1 MAEDTA
7 QKAGA
12 GFRVLDRPLEGGL
25 LSVEFDPADLGMAAI
40 TADLLVPG
48 QEAPADFFL
57 AMYNKGQRKVEMLPA
72 CRKGDVF
79 QESWRERLVKAG
91 QGKLYVAIKEAPA
104 VNAYL
109 RQNAAAI
116 IGHPSVTRRKKVAVF
131 QDMAALNL
139 QLIFGGDLAPR
150 ELLGAVQETQETVR
164 RLASEPQLLT
174 RLSELLR
181 HDYSIFAHAVNVAM
195 LAMAFGRE
203 LGLDEGKVLSL
214 GVGGLLHDVGM
225 AKLPVELLR
234 KRGPL
239 NEAEQALLR
248 THPRLGYRLL
258 MPIGAVSLDVLKIV
272 LHHHENAAGGGY
284 PDGLTASRTPYL
296 AQIVKVVDAY
306 DAMTSQRPYH
316 EALPAFQAAGE
327 LLQSRADIFGRE
339 LALGF
344 VKFLA
349 SPVMVGHPEGQE
361 ERPGEPA
368 PAGRQDREAPDG
380 GGASPDG

>member
-225 AKLPVELLR
+225 ASSR
-234 KRGPL
+234 WSSCASGTL
-239 NEAEQALLR
+239 NEAESPPG
-248 THPRLGYRLL
+248 THPPGLPPVV
-258 MPIGAVSLDVLKIV
+258 PIGAVSLDVLKSCCTTTRTRP
-272 LHHHENAAGGGY
+272 AAATPTGS
-284 PDGLTASRTPYL
+284 PPAAPPTWPRSSRWWTP
-296 AQIVKVVDAY
+296 
-306 DAMTSQRPYH
+306 TTP
-316 EALPAFQAAGE
+316 
-327 LLQSRADIFGRE
+327 
-339 LALGF
+339 
-344 VKFLA
+344 
-349 SPVMVGHPEGQE
+349 
-361 ERPGEPA
+361 
-368 PAGRQDREAPDG
+368 
-380 GGASPDG
+380 